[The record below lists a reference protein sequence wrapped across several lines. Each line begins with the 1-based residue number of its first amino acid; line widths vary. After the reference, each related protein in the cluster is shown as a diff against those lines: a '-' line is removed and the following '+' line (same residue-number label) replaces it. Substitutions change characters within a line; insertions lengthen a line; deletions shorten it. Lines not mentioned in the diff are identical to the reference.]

1 MLSVVLVFSAFSLRV
16 VSASGSLV
24 SGVPGLSIG
33 HTPQH
38 DYQAI
43 CDQITSILSNASQV
57 FFPPSTEYLSDNEH
71 VFVSSSEASACSVE
85 PGSTQDL
92 GLILQI
98 VGRSR
103 TPFGV
108 KSGGH
113 SGNRGFSSTR
123 GVQISLARFNTFN
136 VNTQARTVELGPS
149 LLWDD
154 VYERLDPYGVTVIG
168 GRIPGVGVG
177 GLILGGGYSF
187 KSNEHGLAIDNAVAF
202 ELVLPNGTVTTVTA
216 EDHDLWFAL
225 RGGGNNFGIVTKF
238 TIKSYPQ
245 GQVWGGAILYGSD
258 QLGAVKNAIAEFS
271 KVTDTNAT
279 LVSGFL
285 YLSGE
290 VHPIIAHSI
299 ERLKPYVCPRLSR
312 LFFCSMMPRGLPRG
326 FFDAFLRIPNQQQD
340 ILARSYTDFVKI
352 QASQTSSPAGV
363 RGNSCGFPTTNYSLN
378 FLDAITDQVL
388 HWGSKLTSLDPN
400 VLVEAFEEPFHRSL
414 FAHGTPSAYPPDRSL
429 VYFPSAMTFTWSN
442 SSLDETMIRAIR
454 ESADSLR
461 AAALKDG
468 QDVEHAAVY
477 SNYALFDTPLEDMY
491 GKNVP
496 RLRALRHSIDP
507 EDVMGL
513 AGGFKF

>member
-1 MLSVVLVFSAFSLRV
+1 MP
-16 VSASGSLV
+16 
-24 SGVPGLSIG
+24 PGPSIG

-38 DYQAI
+38 DFQAI
-43 CDQITSILSNASQV
+43 CNQITSILSNTPQV
-57 FFPPSTEYLSDNEH
+57 FFPPSIEYLSDNEH
-71 VFVSSSEASACSVE
+71 VSVSSSEASACSVE

-98 VGRSR
+98 VGKSR
-103 TPFGV
+103 TPFKFGV

-168 GRIPGVGVG
+168 GRFPGVGVG

-187 KSNEHGLAIDNAVAF
+187 KSNEHGLAIDNVVAF

-216 EDHDLWFAL
+216 KDHDLWFAL

-238 TIKSYPQ
+238 TINSYPQ
-245 GQVWGGAILYGSD
+245 GQVWGGTIQYGSD

-279 LVSGFL
+279 RVSGFL
-285 YLSGE
+285 YSSGE
-290 VHPIIAHSI
+290 VIPAV
-299 ERLKPYVCPRLSR
+299 LLFYNAPRPPS
-312 LFFCSMMPRGLPRG
+312 GI
-326 FFDAFLRIPNQQQD
+326 FDAFLRIPNQSQD

-352 QASQTSSPAGV
+352 QASQTTGPAGV
-363 RGNSCGFPTTNYSLN
+363 RGNSCEFPTTNYSLD
-378 FLDAITDQVL
+378 FLDAITDQ
-388 HWGSKLTSLDPN
+388 HWGSKLTPLDPN

-429 VYFPSAMTFTWSN
+429 LYFPSVIAFTWSN
-442 SSLDETMIRAIR
+442 SSLDKTMTRRAIR

-496 RLRALRHSIDP
+496 RLRALRRAVDP
-507 EDVMGL
+507 GDVMGL

>member
-1 MLSVVLVFSAFSLRV
+1 MLSMLLLFSAFSLL
-16 VSASGSLV
+16 SGSLA
-24 SGVPGLSIG
+24 SGVPGPSIG

-38 DYQAI
+38 DFQVI
-43 CDQITSILSNASQV
+43 CDQITSILSNVSQV
-57 FFPPSTEYLSDNEH
+57 FFPPSTEYLFDNEH
-71 VFVSSSEASACSVE
+71 VLVSSSEASACSVE

-98 VGRSR
+98 VGKSR

-187 KSNEHGLAIDNAVAF
+187 KSNEHGLAIDNTVAF

-245 GQVWGGAILYGSD
+245 GQVWGGTILYGSD

-271 KVTDTNAT
+271 KVTDTNAA
-279 LVSGFL
+279 LASGFL
-285 YLSGE
+285 YSSGE
-290 VHPIIAHSI
+290 VCPIIAHSI
-299 ERLKPYVCPRLSR
+299 EAETLRVPQVIPTVLLFYDAPRPPS
-312 LFFCSMMPRGLPRG
+312 GI
-326 FFDAFLRIPNQQQD
+326 FDAFLRIPNQQQD
-340 ILARSYTDFVKI
+340 ILARSYPDFVKI
-352 QASQTSSPAGV
+352 LASQTTSPAGV

-378 FLDAITDQVL
+378 FLNAITDQVL
-388 HWGSKLTSLDPN
+388 VRIFSYSSK
-400 VLVEAFEEPFHRSL
+400 AFEEPFHPSL
-414 FAHGTPSAYPPDRSL
+414 FAHGMPSAYPPDRSL
-429 VYFPSAMTFTWSN
+429 VYFPSVITFTWSN
-442 SSLDETMIRAIR
+442 SSLDKTMTRAIR

-496 RLRALRHSIDP
+496 RLRALRRAVDP
-507 EDVMGL
+507 GDVMGL